1 MEPASI
7 ADIEAR
13 ALVDGYLEG
22 ERRIP
27 VDKAIYGAYRAGR
40 DAAATDYEVHRA
52 AFHMAVAWND
62 AHDAATIADDWEGM
76 ARVALDAARV
86 GHEEPLPPELL
97 EAVFR

>member
-7 ADIEAR
+7 AVVEAR

-22 ERRIP
+22 GRRIS
-27 VDKAIYGAYRAGR
+27 VDKAIYGAGR
-40 DAAATDYEVHRA
+40 DAVATDYEVHRA

-62 AHDAATIADDWEGM
+62 AHDAATVADGWEGM
-76 ARVALDAARV
+76 ARIALDAARV

-97 EAVFR
+97 EAVLR